1 EDFQGVW
8 AVVPAGPSDPNEVY
22 VACTGGIYAYDGS
35 RFLRVLG
42 DTVRRSFNTEIVT
55 APDRSVWYAACSAT
69 DEGTAP
75 STYGVWRRDA
85 AGDWKNITPPKFPSA
100 IRRFRLAISP
110 SNPKVVYLFTQSPSS
125 YANRYLS
132 FSSILTLWRYT
143 DDGKG
148 SGMWENRKAWLDSTQ
163 MNTLAGYALTL
174 AVHPEN
180 DSLVVIAGTDAYL
193 SASGFAKAN
202 DAVHLGGYPYIVEPG
217 RLHPD
222 IHHLSFSVS
231 TPYVLYSAGDGGLA
245 YTSEWRKAD
254 GYWRTLNNGYNV
266 TQAYH
271 ASQDH
276 FRVRD
281 SIVSVSLQDNSN
293 YITTSPGSDRGWT
306 HCGGG
311 DGTCTAIM
319 PDASLIFASSQYASV
334 YAFRLN
340 AGEPDY
346 TGFDAPLA
354 ADSVSAQFVNM
365 FLLVQRSARRD
376 TVLVMPVGNRLF
388 FFPQL
393 SRAYEQVSYRRGWV
407 EVPGLVPQMPSGARI
422 SALGMSLADDATVLA
437 GTTSGKVFRVSLA
450 DVQPVVI
457 ALPDL
462 PVKGFVSSLD
472 GDEDGN
478 IVVAL
483 SNYNVRSVFLLM
495 RGASAWR
502 DISDELEQG
511 SDTLGWGPG
520 VRACRFVTH
529 PVTGVR
535 YLLAGTTVGLFAREM
550 DNDVLS
556 PWKWTAVST
565 IGNAIVE
572 SIDVRHADSRI
583 IIGTHGA
590 GVYESI
596 LKDDTNGV
604 DTSASPTLRFD
615 DPYPNPVR
623 EACFLRYDI
632 PADAHVRLRMFDARG
647 SVVAILVDGKETA
660 GAHVIELDRSSFLS
674 KAQGTYYFKLEAA
687 GRSISK
693 TVSFVR

>member
-1 EDFQGVW
+1 
-8 AVVPAGPSDPNEVY
+8 
-22 VACTGGIYAYDGS
+22 
-35 RFLRVLG
+35 
-42 DTVRRSFNTEIVT
+42 
-55 APDRSVWYAACSAT
+55 
-69 DEGTAP
+69 
-75 STYGVWRRDA
+75 
-85 AGDWKNITPPKFPSA
+85 
-100 IRRFRLAISP
+100 
-110 SNPKVVYLFTQSPSS
+110 
-125 YANRYLS
+125 
-132 FSSILTLWRYT
+132 
-143 DDGKG
+143 
-148 SGMWENRKAWLDSTQ
+148 
-163 MNTLAGYALTL
+163 
-174 AVHPEN
+174 
-180 DSLVVIAGTDAYL
+180 
-193 SASGFAKAN
+193 
-202 DAVHLGGYPYIVEPG
+202 
-217 RLHPD
+217 
-222 IHHLSFSVS
+222 
-231 TPYVLYSAGDGGLA
+231 
-245 YTSEWRKAD
+245 
-254 GYWRTLNNGYNV
+254 
-266 TQAYH
+266 
-271 ASQDH
+271 
-276 FRVRD
+276 
-281 SIVSVSLQDNSN
+281 
-293 YITTSPGSDRGWT
+293 
-306 HCGGG
+306 
-311 DGTCTAIM
+311 
-319 PDASLIFASSQYASV
+319 
-334 YAFRLN
+334 
-340 AGEPDY
+340 
-346 TGFDAPLA
+346 
-354 ADSVSAQFVNM
+354 
-365 FLLVQRSARRD
+365 
-376 TVLVMPVGNRLF
+376 
-388 FFPQL
+388 
-393 SRAYEQVSYRRGWV
+393 
-407 EVPGLVPQMPSGARI
+407 
-422 SALGMSLADDATVLA
+422 MSLADDATVLA

-674 KAQGTYYFKLEAA
+674 KAQGT
-687 GRSISK
+687 
-693 TVSFVR
+693 